1 MQKEAAI
8 VCLAQVKMMS
18 VSRKQWLSQE
28 KSLEDNHPHGLEILQ
43 ALLQPK
49 YERQAGSTSAL
60 NSRDN
65 GTLTQWYLAHP
76 IHLNSF
82 LPKTQ

>member
-1 MQKEAAI
+1 MQKEGED
-8 VCLAQVKMMS
+8 VYPLQVEKMLKNCKRGLGL
-18 VSRKQWLSQE
+18 VRYFA
-28 KSLEDNHPHGLEILQ
+28 DRRPHGLEIFQ
-43 ALLQPK
+43 ALLRRK
-49 YERQAGSTSAL
+49 YERQTGSFLAL

-82 LPKTQ
+82 LPKT